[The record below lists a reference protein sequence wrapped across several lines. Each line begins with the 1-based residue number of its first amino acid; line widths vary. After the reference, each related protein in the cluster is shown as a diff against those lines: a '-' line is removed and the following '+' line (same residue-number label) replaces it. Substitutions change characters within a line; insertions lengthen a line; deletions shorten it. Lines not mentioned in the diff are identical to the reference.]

1 MTVHQQV
8 VFKSIASSASSESPV
23 SGLLVQ
29 GKRLGAHALHKGR
42 AGVKASGHLPQSSGH
57 LHVAQSS
64 SHVPQYTLFRK
75 PKPPH
80 KNACGNGAGP
90 DKAGKAG
97 KTMRVD
103 PESLQPHAAP
113 SHTTTL
119 AVEVLEVS
127 SDGAHQ
133 LMEEEEE
140 AAFVK
145 AAVIECLNTHYVTP
159 RWDQIAVTPCH
170 HIAVTPCHHI
180 SHATHDI
187 SHATYLASASS
198 LTSFSNTNFSN
209 TSLSNKSNH
218 PLSKENIQEISSFN
232 PTNLPHRC
240 HPLYP
245 HPAGYRTGEDR
256 LCDAS

>member
-1 MTVHQQV
+1 M
-8 VFKSIASSASSESPV
+8 
-23 SGLLVQ
+23 SGLLAQ

-42 AGVKASGHLPQSSGH
+42 AGVHASAHQPQSSAH
-57 LHVAQSS
+57 QAQS
-64 SHVPQYTLFRK
+64 TLFRK

-80 KNACGNGAGP
+80 KNACGNGAGT
-90 DKAGKAG
+90 DKADTAGKADKAAIAG

-113 SHTTTL
+113 SHTTPL
-119 AVEVLEVS
+119 APEVLQVSSDGVEVS

-133 LMEEEEE
+133 LSEEEEE
-140 AAFVK
+140 VAFVK

-170 HIAVTPCHHI
+170 DI
-180 SHATHDI
+180 SDATHDM
-187 SHATYLASASS
+187 SDANHLASVSS
-198 LTSFSNTNFSN
+198 LSSF
-209 TSLSNKSNH
+209 SNKSNH
-218 PLSKENIQEISSFN
+218 PLSKENRQEISSFN

>member
-113 SHTTTL
+113 SHTTPL
-119 AVEVLEVS
+119 APEVLQVSSDGVEVS

-133 LMEEEEE
+133 LSEEEEE
-140 AAFVK
+140 VAFVK

-170 HIAVTPCHHI
+170 DI
-180 SHATHDI
+180 SDATHDM
-187 SHATYLASASS
+187 SDANHLASVSS
-198 LTSFSNTNFSN
+198 LSSF
-209 TSLSNKSNH
+209 SNKSNH
-218 PLSKENIQEISSFN
+218 PLSKENRQEISSFN

-240 HPLYP
+240 HPLYL
-245 HPAGYRTGEDR
+245 HPTGYRTGEDR
-256 LCDAS
+256 LCNTS